1 MARVWNSVQKVFSK
15 WSGWKPPFQ
24 KKWGGPYPVAKSRVW
39 GCFFSF
45 FGGTFCYRPGG
56 ALQPSGDVF
65 TLVIFMLEL
74 ERFVGI
80 WGFFVNFIVLKEE
93 NLLRSDYILVATPH
107 GVSCRAS
114 AHRPSPMLTTSFL
127 LLSDLISAQKQT
139 NWRRQK
145 TQTCWGADLSQIGQT
160 HLFKNKRG
168 ESTWD
173 LAKQRKIPRFA
184 GVSI

>member
-15 WSGWKPPFQ
+15 WSGWKLPFQ
-24 KKWGGPYPVAKSRVW
+24 KNGGGPYPVAKSRVW
-39 GCFFSF
+39 GCFFF
-45 FGGTFCYRPGG
+45 HFWGNFLLQTRG

-93 NLLRSDYILVATPH
+93 SLLRSDYILVAIPH

-145 TQTCWGADLSQIGQT
+145 NTNLLGCR
-160 HLFKNKRG
+160 FKSDWANP
-168 ESTWD
+168 S
-173 LAKQRKIPRFA
+173 F
-184 GVSI
+184 